1 MYVYTYLYNF
11 LFGKIFIVYCFTK
24 FVKEVTD
31 VKLDRYFDV
40 TGRALKKIKINT
52 KVKIDCKKAAEDF
65 LDMAK
70 RYYSDAG
77 YFRDKKDY
85 VNALA
90 ALSYAHAWLDAG
102 ARIGLF
108 DVDHDSELFTVD

>member
-1 MYVYTYLYNF
+1 M
-11 LFGKIFIVYCFTK
+11 
-24 FVKEVTD
+24 KEVTD
-31 VKLDRYFDV
+31 LKLDRYFDL
-40 TGRALKKIKINT
+40 TGRALKKVKINT
-52 KVKIDCKKAAEDF
+52 KVKIDNKKAAEDF

-70 RYYSDAG
+70 RYYSDAK
-77 YFRDKKDY
+77 YFREKGNF

-102 ARIGLF
+102 ASIGLF

>member
-1 MYVYTYLYNF
+1 M
-11 LFGKIFIVYCFTK
+11 
-24 FVKEVTD
+24 KEVTD
-31 VKLDRYFDV
+31 VKLDKYFDV
-40 TGRALKKIKINT
+40 TGRALKKIKINV
-52 KVKIDCKKAAEDF
+52 KVKFDAAKVAEDF

-70 RYYSDAG
+70 RYYEDAK
-77 YFRDKKDY
+77 YFREKGDY

>member
-1 MYVYTYLYNF
+1 M
-11 LFGKIFIVYCFTK
+11 
-24 FVKEVTD
+24 KEVTD
-31 VKLDRYFDV
+31 SKLNRYFDL
-40 TGRALKKIKINT
+40 TERALKKVKINSIIKID
-52 KVKIDCKKAAEDF
+52 VKKSAEDF

-70 RYYSDAG
+70 RYYSDAQ
-77 YFRDKKDY
+77 YFRDKGDF

>member
-1 MYVYTYLYNF
+1 M
-11 LFGKIFIVYCFTK
+11 KQ
-24 FVKEVTD
+24 VTD
-31 VKLDRYFDV
+31 TKLDRYFDL
-40 TGRALKKIKINT
+40 TSRALKKVKIN
-52 KVKIDCKKAAEDF
+52 KNVKLDSEAIAKDF

-70 RYYSDAG
+70 RYFSDAK
-77 YFRDKKDY
+77 YFRDKNDY

-102 ARIGLF
+102 ARIGIF